1 MMRKLV
7 VIACCWA
14 GITHASD
21 IRLDF
26 DVYLDDQRVGFHRVI
41 VNKAVDKKRVQ
52 VEANFDIKFLAFTA
66 YKYRHRA
73 DETWS
78 NNCIVQLDTLTND
91 NGKTLTVEAQSAPT
105 GLRVTTP
112 DESEFI
118 DGCVRTFAYWDPALL
133 QSQRLLNTQTGQYE
147 LASLKKVDNSPLVFK
162 GREYGATRY
171 KLRVKD
177 KADIQLWYTPDNR
190 WEALQT
196 EVAGGKILRYVRK
209 EA

>member
-1 MMRKLV
+1 MIRKLV
-7 VIACCWA
+7 AVACCWA
-14 GITHASD
+14 GIAGASD

-41 VNKAVDKKRVQ
+41 VNQAADKKRVQ
-52 VEANFDIKFLAFTA
+52 VEAKFDIKFLAFTA

-78 NNCIVQLDTLTND
+78 NDCIVQLDTRTND
-91 NGKTLTVEAQSAPT
+91 NGKELTVEAQSAPT
-105 GLRVTTP
+105 GLRVLTP
-112 DESEFI
+112 DESEDI
-118 DGCVRTFAYWDPALL
+118 DGCVRTFAYWDPGLL
-133 QSQRLLNTQTGQYE
+133 QSQRLLNTQTGEYE

-162 GREYGATRY
+162 GQEYGATRY
-171 KLRVKD
+171 KLRVED

-196 EVAGGKILRYVRK
+196 EVSGGKILRYVRK